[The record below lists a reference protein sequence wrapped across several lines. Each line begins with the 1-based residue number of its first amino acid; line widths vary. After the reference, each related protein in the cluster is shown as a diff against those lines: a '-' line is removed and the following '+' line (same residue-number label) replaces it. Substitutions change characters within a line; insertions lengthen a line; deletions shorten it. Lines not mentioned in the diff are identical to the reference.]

1 MSRLMLILTQIV
13 LLVTLGCGI
22 IPTGPSV
29 MVLPGTGLS
38 LEQFSKDN
46 VTCQQFAT
54 FQVSGTQNQA
64 DINNASAN
72 TNTSSTLY
80 ETQLRYDMAY
90 IQCMY
95 VKGHQVPVF
104 GQFTGLTPVQV
115 TSPYPPI
122 PSLIPNLIPSAKP
135 TQPNHNGLTPTPPK
149 E

>member
-13 LLVTLGCGI
+13 LLVTLGCAI
-22 IPTGPSV
+22 IPTGPSI

-72 TNTSSTLY
+72 AATSSTLY
-80 ETQLRYDMAY
+80 EAQLRYDMTY

-104 GQFTGLTPVQV
+104 GQFTGLTPAQA
-115 TSPYPPI
+115 TSTYPPM
-122 PSLIPNLIPSAKP
+122 PSLIPNLMPSAKP
-135 TQPNHNGLTPTPPK
+135 TQHNNNGLTPTPPK

>member
-115 TSPYPPI
+115 TSPYPPM

>member
-80 ETQLRYDMAY
+80 ETQ
-90 IQCMY
+90 
-95 VKGHQVPVF
+95 
-104 GQFTGLTPVQV
+104 
-115 TSPYPPI
+115 
-122 PSLIPNLIPSAKP
+122 
-135 TQPNHNGLTPTPPK
+135 
-149 E
+149 

>member
-95 VKGHQVPVF
+95 GKGHQVPVF

-115 TSPYPPI
+115 TSPYPPM

>member
-13 LLVTLGCGI
+13 LLVTLGCAI

-72 TNTSSTLY
+72 AATSSTLY
-80 ETQLRYDMAY
+80 EAQLRYDMTY

-104 GQFTGLTPVQV
+104 GQFTGLTPAQV
-115 TSPYPPI
+115 TSPYPPM